1 MPLSSLLDNRPA
13 LRALGSALG
22 LLATLG
28 LGACSTQSQQRDMT
42 DMFKP
47 YRIDVVQGNFVSRE
61 MAAELKPGMT
71 KRQVRTILGTPLL
84 QDVFHAD
91 RWEYVF
97 SLRQGYEAPIVRRF
111 TVQFDK
117 QGRLVRSYGDPLP
130 SEDQFVAQINS
141 LHDGGKERVLTSAQL
156 KAEMAAAQK
165 KLDARKPAHAAA
177 ASGPLTL
184 VAPAAEIERMQ
195 SLAHQADA
203 SVLAPPAASASAGSL
218 SIPLIPGPSA
228 APAP

>member
-1 MPLSSLLDNRPA
+1 MPLASLLDNRSA
-13 LRALGSALG
+13 RRALGSVLG

-28 LGACSTQSQQRDMT
+28 LGACSTQTQQRDLT
-42 DMFKP
+42 DMLKP

-71 KRQVRTILGTPLL
+71 KLQVRNILGTPLL

-97 SLRQGYEAPIVRRF
+97 SLRQGYHAPIVRRF

-117 QGRLVRSYGDPLP
+117 QGRLVRTYGDPLP

-141 LHDGGKERVLTSAQL
+141 LHNGGKERVLTRAQL
-156 KAEMAAAQK
+156 RAEMEAAQK
-165 KLDARKPAHAAA
+165 KLAARKPGHAAA
-177 ASGPLTL
+177 ASGPLTM
-184 VAPAAEIERMQ
+184 VAPPAEIERMQ
-195 SLAHQADA
+195 ALAHQADA
-203 SVLAPPAASASAGSL
+203 SVLAPPAASAAAGSL

>member
-184 VAPAAEIERMQ
+184 VAPAAEIQRMQ

>member
-1 MPLSSLLDNRPA
+1 MPLSSLLDNRSA
-13 LRALGSALG
+13 RRALGSVLG

-28 LGACSTQSQQRDMT
+28 LGACSTQTQQRDLT
-42 DMFKP
+42 SMFKP
-47 YRIDVVQGNFVSRE
+47 YRIDVVQGNFISRE

-71 KRQVRTILGTPLL
+71 KLQVRNILGTPLL

-97 SLRQGYEAPIVRRF
+97 SLRQGYHAPIVRRF

-117 QGRLVRSYGDPLP
+117 QGRLVRTYGDPLP

-141 LHDGGKERVLTSAQL
+141 LHNGGKERVLTSAQL
-156 KAEMAAAQK
+156 RAEIQAAQK
-165 KLDARKPAHAAA
+165 KLAARKPEHAAA
-177 ASGPLTL
+177 ASGPLTV
-184 VAPAAEIERMQ
+184 VAPPAEIERMQ
-195 SLAHQADA
+195 ALAHQADA
-203 SVLAPPAASASAGSL
+203 SVLAPGAASAPADSM